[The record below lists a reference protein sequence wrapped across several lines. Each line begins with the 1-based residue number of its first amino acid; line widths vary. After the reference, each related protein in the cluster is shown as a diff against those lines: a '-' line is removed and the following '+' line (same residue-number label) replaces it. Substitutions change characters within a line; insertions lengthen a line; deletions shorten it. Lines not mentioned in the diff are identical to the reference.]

1 METLTAPLNI
11 EDEYS
16 QLFQENIDLLTK
28 ETTPFMAGKRREA
41 MEAFRT
47 LGIPGKKNENYKYTD
62 LQPLFRNSFRKK
74 LIPKNITFKLDDIF
88 RCDIPELQSDIEI
101 ILNGHYY
108 ETLKPARDYG
118 GGIIAGSLA
127 QAAMQH
133 PDIFQKHYGRYAD
146 FTKEGLIAL
155 NTAMARDGFFLYIPK
170 NIKLEKPIQIIN
182 MLMSDEPLFAQQRNL
197 IILEEGAIASL
208 VICDHTL
215 SPEKFLGNNITEIYA
230 GPRSRLDITRL
241 QNEHNG
247 ASQVN
252 GQYITQDS
260 NSHVTLN
267 TITLHGGMV
276 RNNLY
281 VKMDGEGAENF
292 SHGLFL
298 TDHGQHIDTY
308 TFIDHAKPH
317 CTSFQHFK
325 GVLDDFSS
333 GAFNGRILVRR
344 DAQKTLAYQK
354 NNNILLTNDVKMNSK
369 PQLEIYADDVKCSHG
384 ATMGQLNKEA
394 MFYLQSRGIG
404 KDEARM
410 LLMYAFA
417 NEIIEKIR
425 VEPIRERIDELVG
438 KRLRGE
444 LSRCHN
450 CAMHCC

>member
-11 EDEYS
+11 EDEYL

-28 ETTPFMAGKRREA
+28 ETSTFIAGKRMEA
-41 MEAFRT
+41 MEAFRS
-47 LGIPGKKNENYKYTD
+47 LGVPNKKNENYKYTD
-62 LQPLFRNSFRKK
+62 LQPFFKNSFRKK
-74 LIPKNITFKLDDIF
+74 LVPKNITFKLDDIF
-88 RCDIPELQSDIEI
+88 RCDIPELQSDVEI

-108 ETLKPARDYG
+108 DQLPPKVYG
-118 GGIIAGSLA
+118 EGIIVESLA
-127 QAAMQH
+127 KAALH
-133 PDIFQKHYGRYAD
+133 YPEIIQKHFGHYAD
-146 FTKEGLIAL
+146 PTKEGLVAL
-155 NTAMARDGFFLYIPK
+155 NTALASDGFFLYISKGRHLKIP
-170 NIKLEKPIQIIN
+170 LQVIN
-182 MLMSDEPLFAQQRNL
+182 MLMSDEPLFVQQRNL
-197 IILEEGAIASL
+197 IILEEGASASL

-215 SPEKFLGNNITEIYA
+215 SPEKFLGNNVTEIYS
-230 GPRSRLDITRL
+230 GPGSQLEITRL

-252 GQYITQDS
+252 SQYITQEA
-260 NSHVTLN
+260 NSHLTLN

-281 VKMDGEGAENF
+281 VKLNGEGAENF
-292 SHGLFL
+292 AHGLFL
-298 TDHGQHIDTY
+298 TDSGQHIDTY

-325 GVLDDFSS
+325 GILDDFST

-354 NNNILLTNDVKMNSK
+354 NNNLLLTNDAKMNSK

-404 KDEARM
+404 KEEARM

-417 NEIIEKIR
+417 NEIIEKIK
-425 VEPIRERIDELVG
+425 VAPIRERIDELVG